1 MRNTDRQPTDRP
13 ERPTNIIEKSN
24 TNWQLK
30 ASKTTMEIDN
40 PVSSGSAMEVEQ
52 AVPSSS
58 TAAAA
63 PGSAPAPVSSAA
75 GAAAAAAS
83 VTVGGG
89 ENAADLKFGPDF
101 EDIHILSN
109 AQVAVILQVSA
120 KSAGNRDEELNEVY
134 RKTQKYV
141 ERFNTMTNDEKEHQE
156 LVDELDNLQE

>member
-1 MRNTDRQPTDRP
+1 
-13 ERPTNIIEKSN
+13 
-24 TNWQLK
+24 
-30 ASKTTMEIDN
+30 MEIDN

-58 TAAAA
+58 GAAA
-63 PGSAPAPVSSAA
+63 PGPAPAPVSSAA
-75 GAAAAAAS
+75 GAAAAAAAAS

>member
-1 MRNTDRQPTDRP
+1 MD
-13 ERPTNIIEKSN
+13 
-24 TNWQLK
+24 
-30 ASKTTMEIDN
+30 IDN

>member
-1 MRNTDRQPTDRP
+1 
-13 ERPTNIIEKSN
+13 
-24 TNWQLK
+24 
-30 ASKTTMEIDN
+30 MEIDN

-58 TAAAA
+58 GAAA
-63 PGSAPAPVSSAA
+63 PGPAPAPVSSAA
-75 GAAAAAAS
+75 GAAAAAAAAS

-141 ERFNTMTNDEKEHQE
+141 DRFNTMNNDEKEHQE